1 MPKLFSIKHQYSE
14 KIYTKKK
21 LVEFR
26 RQNVKV
32 KENDV
37 CLIYTSF
44 PVKEITGYFVVKEK
58 IRLSLDKLG
67 KRKKEMAGITKE
79 EFMEYFKGCEEGTAI
94 VFKAIKMFVSGLP
107 LAEIRKKLRGFVP
120 PQSYCNLNE
129 SLYSLIHKKLGN
141 KAVTLLDF

>member
-26 RQNVKV
+26 RQNVNV

-37 CLIYTSF
+37 CWIYTSS
-44 PVKEITGYFVVKEK
+44 PVKEITGYFVVKAK
-58 IRLSLDKLG
+58 IRLSLDKLW
-67 KRKKEMAGITKE
+67 KRTKEMAGITKE

-94 VFKAIKMFVSGLP
+94 IFKTIKMFVTGLS
-107 LAEIRKKLRGFVP
+107 LIEIRKKLRNFVP

-129 SLYSLIHKKLGN
+129 SLCSLIHKKFGN
-141 KAVTLLDF
+141 KAVTLLNF